1 MRRSEMTNHDVSQ
14 AALLAV
20 FIGSSL
26 RLAVPLLFGA
36 IGELVSERAGVLN
49 MSVEG
54 MMLMGAF
61 GGAVGAVQTGSP
73 VAGLAIGIAA
83 ALPVALLQAFL
94 SITLRANQIVTGI
107 GINILVLGATTL
119 AYREM
124 FGSRSRAEVPGF
136 SKWHVPWL
144 SDIPVFGDAVFTQ
157 VWLLYLALALV
168 PLVAFA
174 FRHTA
179 IGLALHAAGS
189 EPKALDQS
197 GRSVTVVRYAA
208 VLFTGTLSALG
219 GCFLSIG
226 DIHTFTEG
234 MTSGAGYLSIA
245 AVIFGHW
252 RIGRTLIACLL
263 FGAATALQFQLP
275 AVGIDVPSALLI
287 MLPYL
292 LALLAVSGLTGRQTA
307 PAYLTLPYQR

>member
-1 MRRSEMTNHDVSQ
+1 VSHDVGQ

-20 FIGSSL
+20 FVGSSL

-36 IGELVSERAGVLN
+36 MGELVSERAGVLN

-61 GGAVGAVQTGSP
+61 GGAIGSVQTGSP
-73 VAGLAIGIAA
+73 MLGLVIGIAA
-83 ALPVALLQAFL
+83 AFPVALLQAFL
-94 SITLRANQIVTGI
+94 SITLRVNQIVTGI

-119 AYREM
+119 AYREL

-136 SKWHVPWL
+136 DQWHVPGL
-144 SDIPVFGDAVFTQ
+144 SDIPVVGSAVFTQ
-157 VWLLYLALALV
+157 VWLLWLALALV
-168 PLVAFA
+168 PVVAFV
-174 FRHTA
+174 FRQTA
-179 IGLALHAAGS
+179 LGLALHAAGS

-197 GRSVTVVRYAA
+197 GWSVTWIRYVA
-208 VLFTGTLSALG
+208 VLFTGLLSALG

-245 AVIFGHW
+245 AVIFGNW
-252 RIGRTLIACLL
+252 RVGRTLMACLL

-275 AVGIDVPSALLI
+275 ALGIDVPNALLI
-287 MLPYL
+287 MLPYV

-307 PAYLTLPYQR
+307 PAYLTLPYLRR

>member
-1 MRRSEMTNHDVSQ
+1 MSHDVGQ

-20 FIGSSL
+20 FVGSSL
-26 RLAVPLLFGA
+26 RLAVPLLLGA

-73 VAGLAIGIAA
+73 VLGLVLGIAA
-83 ALPVALLQAFL
+83 ALPMALLQAFL

-107 GINILVLGATTL
+107 GLNILVLGGTTL

-124 FGSRSRAEVPGF
+124 FGGRSRTEVPGF
-136 SKWHVPWL
+136 DKWHVPML
-144 SDIPVFGDAVFTQ
+144 SDLPLVGPAVFTQ
-157 VWLLYLALALV
+157 VWLLWLALALV
-168 PLVAFA
+168 PLVAFG
-174 FRHTA
+174 FRRTA
-179 IGLALHAAGS
+179 IGLVVHAAGS
-189 EPKALDQS
+189 EPRALDQS
-197 GRSVTVVRYAA
+197 GRSVTAVRYGA
-208 VLFTGTLSALG
+208 VLFTGLLSALG

-245 AVIFGHW
+245 AVIFGNW
-252 RIGRTLIACLL
+252 RVGRTLVACLL

-275 AVGIDVPSALLI
+275 ALGIDVPNALLI
-287 MLPYL
+287 MLPYVM
-292 LALLAVSGLTGRQTA
+292 ALLAVSGLTGRQTA
-307 PAYLTLPYQR
+307 PACLTVPYLR